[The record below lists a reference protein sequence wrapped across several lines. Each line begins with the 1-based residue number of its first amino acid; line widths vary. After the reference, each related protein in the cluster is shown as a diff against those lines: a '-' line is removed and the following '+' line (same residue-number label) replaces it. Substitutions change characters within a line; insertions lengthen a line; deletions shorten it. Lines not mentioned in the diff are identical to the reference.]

1 MLLFAALLPLA
12 FLFQARYRLD
22 KAIGELSYPIYICHA
37 LVILFFGWLLDGASA
52 RQPALFDA
60 LVLTGCIGFAAL
72 LNALIADPVE
82 RLRVRLRAG
91 GREDLSV
98 DPRPA
103 ASQPPRRASGA

>member
-1 MLLFAALLPLA
+1 M
-12 FLFQARYRLD
+12 
-22 KAIGELSYPIYICHA
+22 
-37 LVILFFGWLLDGASA
+37 ILFFGWLLDGASA

-91 GREDLSV
+91 GRGGPVRRSEARGKPARRV
-98 DPRPA
+98 APA
-103 ASQPPRRASGA
+103 AREPYSPRALIYAASTCSIWRFSWVLRRA